1 LTPGYYTIKVDAV
14 PSNGYGEKKVTKD
27 VIVRDDN
34 YGFTVG
40 NEMTTYNGRT
50 QGVTVAI
57 TGMDIEAALAQ
68 KSWTVTYRDAAG
80 NMVEPNQAGTYTYT
94 VTLPASAYWT
104 EKTATG
110 TFTIAK
116 REVSVVDV
124 VAQAKVYDGATG
136 VNLQEI
142 VLEDA
147 ATDQGNN
154 GTGLPTG
161 NTGIINGD
169 GIYAIGAGATDSAN
183 AGKRTLTVSGVT
195 LLGDDA
201 DNYVWDGDA
210 YSESFTIQRNQVQGD
225 IADSTYL
232 YGTKA
237 VPADDIYLID
247 QQGSEITNY
256 TITYYYHNGEGVEKV
271 DGLSHKGM
279 YTVIA
284 RPDQAN
290 YKGGASQAIYVVSDN
305 AKDAEPS
312 KDFSSATIA
321 ITNTVELYGA
331 EGNQGIQATATNGTV
346 KVEYYVNN
354 TWTETAPTD
363 AGRYLVKVT
372 ATTTHHT
379 DTAYGLYTI
388 VKARPVLTL
397 TAADAIYDSAL
408 YDGNP
413 QLTNSSDN
421 SAAVYYTFSGDTV
434 IGEHASGVNVDYQA
448 PADAGTYTVTAHV
461 GETANYTAH
470 EVSATF
476 TIEKA
481 DLTIT
486 ADNLQRQQYGAYP
499 EMVATYEGLAT
510 DGVAPDASLRDVQI
524 QPEFATD
531 WVNFAQDHVGSY
543 DITPSSALAKNYNIA
558 YVAGKYAVTAED
570 PKPTLAIHG
579 LPDNGTD
586 VENIVYYGDTIQL
599 YAYGNQVDDVISDSS
614 LLTWKV
620 SDSTI
625 AAIDENGLLTIKGV
639 GDFTITLTRGI
650 GMEAI
655 ETSVTVEAKKKEVK
669 VEVPSLDRVY
679 IGSEY
684 NYASNRVYAVDEMGK
699 EVTATFTVDNRAH
712 TDVGGYVVTGKAAEA
727 DTLYQSETYG
737 GLFTINDREVTID
750 PNAVTT
756 TYGTSTKDVKKLWS
770 AEGKVTGG
778 ADVLSNGLAV
788 SLTDAYDNLDVGEYE
803 ILVAGRENI
812 NYNVSY
818 KKYEANTSGD
828 ANAVTVEKKALTI
841 ETGSYDG
848 EIGITGGSVN
858 PEGDYPAQGEDFD
871 TSAMLEG
878 ANVRMYGEPNWV
890 MGYVIET
897 LIDGDSEA
905 DLDKLLAWLEEFSK
919 DVHHGIDEDANI
931 EYSESGPTDEY
942 IDGKSDYEID
952 SEMAFGNYNVT
963 VTKGTQNIYQRPVTL
978 SLDSTISAYYGD
990 VVENGNVDTDALKAF
1005 LEAYITV
1012 GEYNGI
1018 GGLAELLN
1026 HTAKDLDLQIS
1037 KASYDDADDE
1047 ITATISIGNQNYWM
1061 EEGSIEITIPVVKDA
1076 YTVRYDAFN
1085 ATNATVTIL
1094 HLDED
1099 GNSTP
1104 ANLPTDCKLYCVIY
1118 VRDDS
1123 LKTYA
1128 DYAAYG
1134 EVAYRGEM
1142 TRSGSTGRYTISY
1155 PRLTG
1160 SFKMFAIAEGP
1171 GITLVQIDNP

>member
-1 LTPGYYTIKVDAV
+1 MSRCSCSTIWA
-14 PSNGYGEKKVTKD
+14 
-27 VIVRDDN
+27 
-34 YGFTVG
+34 
-40 NEMTTYNGRT
+40 
-50 QGVTVAI
+50 
-57 TGMDIEAALAQ
+57 
-68 KSWTVTYRDAAG
+68 YR
-80 NMVEPNQAGTYTYT
+80 
-94 VTLPASAYWT
+94 
-104 EKTATG
+104 
-110 TFTIAK
+110 
-116 REVSVVDV
+116 
-124 VAQAKVYDGATG
+124 
-136 VNLQEI
+136 
-142 VLEDA
+142 
-147 ATDQGNN
+147 
-154 GTGLPTG
+154 
-161 NTGIINGD
+161 
-169 GIYAIGAGATDSAN
+169 
-183 AGKRTLTVSGVT
+183 
-195 LLGDDA
+195 
-201 DNYVWDGDA
+201 
-210 YSESFTIQRNQVQGD
+210 
-225 IADSTYL
+225 
-232 YGTKA
+232 
-237 VPADDIYLID
+237 
-247 QQGSEITNY
+247 
-256 TITYYYHNGEGVEKV
+256 
-271 DGLSHKGM
+271 
-279 YTVIA
+279 
-284 RPDQAN
+284 
-290 YKGGASQAIYVVSDN
+290 
-305 AKDAEPS
+305 
-312 KDFSSATIA
+312 
-321 ITNTVELYGA
+321 
-331 EGNQGIQATATNGTV
+331 
-346 KVEYYVNN
+346 
-354 TWTETAPTD
+354 
-363 AGRYLVKVT
+363 
-372 ATTTHHT
+372 
-379 DTAYGLYTI
+379 
-388 VKARPVLTL
+388 
-397 TAADAIYDSAL
+397 
-408 YDGNP
+408 
-413 QLTNSSDN
+413 
-421 SAAVYYTFSGDTV
+421 V

-476 TIEKA
+476 TIGKA

-486 ADNLQRQQYGAYP
+486 ADKLQRQQYGAYP

-510 DGVAPDASLRDVQI
+510 DGVAPDTSLRDVQI

-531 WVNFAQDHVGSY
+531 WDNFAQDHVGSY
-543 DITPSSALAKNYNIA
+543 IITPSSALAKNYNIT

-570 PKPTLAIHG
+570 PQPTLAIHG
-579 LPDNGTD
+579 LPDNGTETT
-586 VENIVYYGDTIQL
+586 ENIVYYGDTIQL

-625 AAIDENGLLTIKGV
+625 AGIDGNGLLTIQGV
-639 GDFTITLTRGI
+639 GEFTITLTRGI
-650 GMEAI
+650 GTEAI
-655 ETSVTVEAKKKEVK
+655 STEIEVTALKKEVK
-669 VEVPSLDRVY
+669 VEVLSLDRVY

-699 EVTATFTVDNRAH
+699 EVTATIDVDNRAH

-770 AEGKVTGG
+770 AEGKDTGG

-818 KKYEANTSGD
+818 KKYEVNTSGD

-871 TSAMLEG
+871 TSAMLED
-878 ANVRMYGEPNWV
+878 ANVRMYGEPNWA
-890 MGYVIET
+890 MGFDVT
-897 LIDGDSEA
+897 GWVPGDDVDDLVAILDWLVQFSEGN
-905 DLDKLLAWLEEFSK
+905 LR
-919 DVHHGIDEDANI
+919 GIGEDANLKF
-931 EYSESGPTDEY
+931 ETDGVY
-942 IDGKSDYEID
+942 DTKID
-952 SEMAFGNYNVT
+952 SSMEDYVIDSMMDEGDFRNYDVDLDE
-963 VTKGTQNIYQRPVTL
+963 GTQNIYQRPVTL

-1037 KASYDDADDE
+1037 KASYDDADGE